1 MSVEFSTV
9 PSGKYQIG
17 VITLKRPEQLNVLN
31 YDMVTKMVETLQEWE
46 NDNSI
51 AAVWYQSSDPKSFSA
66 GGDVKEVRDAIV
78 RSREDSRAINRI
90 REFFFNEYLIDYLN
104 YTYKKP
110 VIVWAEGITMGAG
123 LGLFR
128 SGHTR
133 IASPNCVFAMPEM
146 GIGFFPDVGAS
157 WFLHQIPEGIGGY
170 LGLTGIRFN
179 ATDALEWKIAT
190 HCIEYKR
197 KDEVMGE
204 IAKIAWGGTLPER
217 RGQVHRTIM
226 KFHAAPKFEGEVVPF
241 KDSIKQIMTAKTLRD
256 FSENIKV
263 HAPLP
268 HMEFIYNASPISV
281 AVTFEM
287 LKQSKKWSIHD
298 AFTHE
303 WVMAT
308 KFARDSD
315 FSEGVR
321 ALLVDKDKKP
331 KLHFQDILK
340 VPEELI
346 KGYFNFQM
354 LKYDNPWEDYVKKRA
369 AILDV

>member
-1 MSVEFSTV
+1 MSIEFTTI
-9 PSGKYQIG
+9 PSGKYKIG
-17 VITLKRPEQLNVLN
+17 VITLKRPDQLNVLN
-31 YDMVTKMVETLQEWE
+31 FEMVTKMTQTLQQWE

-51 AAVWYQSSDPKSFSA
+51 AAVLYQSSDEKSFSA
-66 GGDVKEVRDAIV
+66 GGDVKEVRETIL
-78 RSREDSRAINRI
+78 RSKEDSRAINKI
-90 REFFFNEYLIDYLN
+90 RDFFFNEYLTDYLN

-123 LGLFR
+123 LGLLR
-128 SGHTR
+128 SGHIR
-133 IASPNCVFAMPEM
+133 IASPNCIFAMPEM

-157 WFLHQIPEGIGGY
+157 WFLHQIPDGVGCY

-190 HCIEYKR
+190 HSIDYK
-197 KDEVMGE
+197 KKEEALAEVS
-204 IAKIAWGGTLPER
+204 KIAWGGTLQER
-217 RGQVHRTIM
+217 RGQIHRLIM
-226 KFHAAPKFEGEVVPF
+226 KYHSVPKAPGLVLPF
-241 KDSIKQIMTAKTLRD
+241 KDSIKQIMAAKTLRD
-256 FSENIKV
+256 FSENLKV

-287 LKQSKKWSIHD
+287 LKQSKTWSIHD
-298 AFTHE
+298 AFAHE

-308 KFARDSD
+308 KFCRDSD
-315 FSEGVR
+315 FAEGVR

-354 LKYDNPWEDYVKKRA
+354 LKYDNPWEDFVKKRA
-369 AILDV
+369 AILEV